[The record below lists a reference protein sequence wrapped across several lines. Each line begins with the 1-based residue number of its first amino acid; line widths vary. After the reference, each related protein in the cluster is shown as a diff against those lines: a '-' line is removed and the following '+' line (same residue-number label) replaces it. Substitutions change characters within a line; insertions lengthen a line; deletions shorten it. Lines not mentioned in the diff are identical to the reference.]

1 MTNNTQVKY
10 FMPTFYLSHALA
22 YLGEKMIEWACM
34 VQGDGPY
41 GPFETIS
48 DEELEKRLNEMKK

>member
-1 MTNNTQVKY
+1 MTNIQVKY

-48 DEELEKRLNEMKK
+48 DEELEKRLNDMKK